1 MKRKEFHELI
11 SIEKAERILK
21 SIIRGSTEV
30 AVLDRA
36 YHRILAEDVVAAI
49 DVPSFDRADMDGYAV
64 RAADTYTAREEE
76 PVQLAIKGVI
86 HAGHVPALSISG
98 GGAAEIATGAMLPD
112 GADAVVMVEY
122 TEQIASSSSSRSSK
136 PSESSESYESSVLIR
151 RAVHAGENVM
161 RAGADIK
168 QGNRVLSRGAQ
179 LGSREIGV
187 LAAIGR
193 HDVRVFSLRV
203 GIISTGTELVPLD
216 ERLQAGQVHD
226 VNSHTICAAV
236 RECGASPVMY
246 GIVSDDPEKT
256 KETLEK
262 AISTCDLVL
271 TSGSTSAG
279 SGDIMPHILEEHG
292 EILAHGINI
301 KPGKPMIIAKIGKP
315 VIGLPG
321 FPTSA
326 LSMFH
331 YLVAPRIRGVLGYK
345 TIVKRRQAVL
355 GTRVQSAGRHHLL
368 PVALVGACA
377 FPVHRG
383 SGAITTLAS
392 ADGFIEILPDVEIM
406 EAGDPVE
413 VVLFG
418 EQSASDF
425 VLIGTPPD
433 AVDMLAGMLPFRVRV
448 IHAGVTASIDAVR
461 NGIADAAAVPPHADR
476 LPGLHGPQLH
486 DLHDLSITCGTL
498 SGDQE
503 CIFVVLQDR
512 MTQKEIKTLLSCVSG
527 ASGSTDDSDSDM
539 TAT

>member
-11 SIEKAERILK
+11 SIKRAEQILK
-21 SIIRGSTEV
+21 SIIHGSTEV
-30 AVLDRA
+30 VPLELA

-64 RAADTYTAREEE
+64 LAADTYAAREEE
-76 PVQLAIKGVI
+76 PVQLAVRGVI
-86 HAGHVPALSISG
+86 HAGHVPALSISAG
-98 GGAAEIATGAMLPD
+98 VASEIATGAMLPD

-122 TEQIASSSSSRSSK
+122 TEQTGS
-136 PSESSESYESSVLIR
+136 SESSTSSELFVSIR

-161 RAGADIK
+161 RAGADIRH
-168 QGNRVLSRGAQ
+168 GNGVLSRGTQ
-179 LGSREIGV
+179 LGAREIGV

-193 HDVRVFSLRV
+193 HNIRVSSLSV
-203 GIISTGTELVPLD
+203 GILSTGTELVPID

-226 VNSHTICAAV
+226 VNSHTISAAV

-246 GIVSDDPEKT
+246 GIVSDDLEKT
-256 KETLEK
+256 KETLKK

-279 SGDIMPHILEEHG
+279 SGDIMPHILKEHG

-301 KPGKPMIIAKIGKP
+301 KPGKPMIIAKMEKP

-331 YLVAPRIRGVLGYK
+331 YLVAPRIREVLGYE
-345 TIVKRRQAVL
+345 TIVKHRQAVL
-355 GTRVQSAGRHHLL
+355 GTRVRSVGRHQLL
-368 PVALVGACA
+368 PVALVRNCA

-392 ADGFIEILPDVEIM
+392 ADGFIEILPDIEIM
-406 EAGDPVE
+406 EAGERVE
-413 VVLFG
+413 VALFG
-418 EQSASDF
+418 EQSAPDF

-433 AVDMLAGMLPFRVRV
+433 GVDLLAGMLPFRVQV
-448 IHAGVTASIDAVR
+448 IHAGVNASIDAVR
-461 NGIADAAAVPPHADR
+461 NRIADVAAVPFHADR
-476 LPGLHGPQLH
+476 LSG
-486 DLHDLSITCGTL
+486 LHDLSITRGTL
-498 SGDQE
+498 GRDQE
-503 CIFVVLQDR
+503 CIFVVLQDQTTHEKIR
-512 MTQKEIKTLLSCVSG
+512 ALLSLVSG
-527 ASGSTDDSDSDM
+527 GK
-539 TAT
+539 

>member
-21 SIIRGSTEV
+21 SIIHGSTEV
-30 AVLDRA
+30 AVLDQA

-98 GGAAEIATGAMLPD
+98 GVAAEIATGAMLPD

-122 TEQIASSSSSRSSK
+122 TEQIASSSS
-136 PSESSESYESSVLIR
+136 YESSVLIR
-151 RAVHAGENVM
+151 RAVHAKENVM
-161 RAGADIK
+161 RTGADIK
-168 QGNRVLSRGAQ
+168 QGNRVLSRGTQ
-179 LGSREIGV
+179 LRSREIGV

-203 GIISTGTELVPLD
+203 GIISTGTELVPID

-246 GIVSDDPEKT
+246 GIVSDEPEKT
-256 KETLEK
+256 EETLEK
-262 AISTCDLVL
+262 AILTCDLVL

-301 KPGKPMIIAKIGKP
+301 KPGKPMIIAKMEKP

-345 TIVKRRQAVL
+345 TIVKRSQAVL
-355 GTRVQSAGRHHLL
+355 GTRVQSAGRHQLL

-377 FPVHRG
+377 FPVQRG

-433 AVDMLAGMLPFRVRV
+433 VVDMLAGMLPFRVRA

-486 DLHDLSITCGTL
+486 DLHNLSITRGTL
-498 SGDQE
+498 SGDHG
-503 CIFVVLQDR
+503 CLFVVLQDR
-512 MTQKEIKTLLSCVSG
+512 MTQEKIKTLLSCVSG
-527 ASGSTDDSDSDM
+527 ASGSTDDSDRDM

>member
-1 MKRKEFHELI
+1 MKRNEFHELI
-11 SIEKAERILK
+11 SIERAEQILK
-21 SIIRGSTEV
+21 SIIHSSTEV
-30 AVLDRA
+30 VPLDQA
-36 YHRILAEDVVAAI
+36 YRRILAEDVVAAI

-64 RAADTYTAREEE
+64 HAADTYTAREDA
-76 PVQLAIKGVI
+76 PVQLANRGVI
-86 HAGHVPALSISG
+86 HAGHVPALSITAG
-98 GGAAEIATGAMLPD
+98 VTAEIATGAMLPD

-122 TEQIASSSSSRSSK
+122 TEQAVASTRSASSLPPTPPKSG
-136 PSESSESYESSVLIR
+136 ESSESSVLIR

-168 QGNRVLSRGAQ
+168 QGHRVLSPGTQ

-193 HDVRVFSLRV
+193 RDVHVSALSV
-203 GIISTGTELVPLD
+203 GIISTGTELVPIG
-216 ERLQAGQVHD
+216 ESLQAGQVHD

-246 GIVSDDPEKT
+246 GIVSDDLEKT

-262 AISTCDLVL
+262 AISQCDLVL

-279 SGDIMPHILEEHG
+279 SGDIMPHILREHG

-301 KPGKPMIIAKIGKP
+301 KPGKPMIIAKMEKP

-331 YLVAPRIRGVLGYK
+331 YMVAPRIRDVLGYE

-355 GTRVQSAGRHHLL
+355 GTRVKSAGRHQLL
-368 PVALVGACA
+368 PVALVRDYA
-377 FPVHRG
+377 FPVQRG

-392 ADGFIEILPDVEIM
+392 ADGFIEIIPDIEIM
-406 EAGDPVE
+406 ETGDQVE

-418 EQSASDF
+418 DESASDF
-425 VLIGTPPD
+425 VIAGTP
-433 AVDMLAGMLPFRVRV
+433 AGIVDLLAGMLPFRVRG
-448 IHAGVTASIDAVR
+448 IHAGATASIGAVR
-461 NGIADAAAVPPHADR
+461 NGIVDVACAPFHAER
-476 LPGLHGPQLH
+476 LSSLQRIQ
-486 DLHDLSITCGTL
+486 DLSITRVTL
-498 SGDQE
+498 QDDRE
-503 CIFVVLQDR
+503 YMFVVLQDR
-512 MTQKEIKTLLSCVSG
+512 MAQERIGTFLSQCQGTSRP
-527 ASGSTDDSDSDM
+527 
-539 TAT
+539 